1 MHNTAFLPILVL
13 AGVLAALPVQA
24 QELERFFG
32 SYVGSGAAVNVV
44 DNSTDVRDLDVTIEP
59 YKNDGFTLRWITVIR
74 EGDAAR
80 TDPEVRRRAEE
91 ENFLPSE
98 DLAHVY
104 VIAPKGSLF
113 EKAELPN
120 PLRGEAMRWASIDGD
135 RLTVHSLGIVENGGV
150 ESQIFHRTLTDTGMD
165 VRFVRMQ
172 DDEVLLR
179 VTGELVRAE

>member
-1 MHNTAFLPILVL
+1 MPKTFLTALVVML
-13 AGVLAALPVQA
+13 SVAAGPAAG

-32 SYVGSGAAVNVV
+32 SYVGSGAAVNIS
-44 DNSTDVRDLDVTIEP
+44 DGSTDVRDLDVTIES
-59 YKNDGFTLRWITVIR
+59 YKNEGFTLRWITVIR
-74 EGDAAR
+74 EGDADR
-80 TDPEVRRRAEE
+80 TDPNVRRRAEE

-98 DLAHVY
+98 ELDNVY

-135 RLTVHSLGIVENGGV
+135 RLTVHSLGIIETGGV
-150 ESQIFHRTLTDTGMD
+150 ESQIFHRTLTDSGMD
-165 VRFVRMQ
+165 VSFVRMQ